1 MQATLDAGQTDARDA
16 DASRRS
22 AGIPSKPSHARLD
35 SLPASISPSERSPLM
50 SQIADRR
57 LALFAS
63 FSGAGGVER
72 MLLNLALGIAAQ
84 GVQIDLLA
92 VRTESPHLT
101 DLPDGIRLVR
111 LTSKHTQLAIPELA
125 RYLKTQRPPALLAAK
140 DRAGR
145 AAVLAKLLA
154 GSSTRLALRLGTNLS
169 EAMSERS
176 VMERW
181 LRYLPIR
188 GLYPHIDQII
198 AVSAGVAADTARIS
212 GVEPAKIRVIRNPV
226 ITPELPALAAAPCP
240 HPWLQPGQPPV
251 LMGAGRLQR
260 QKDFPTLIRAFAKVR
275 EVRDCRLMILGE
287 GAGRET
293 LERLIRELGL
303 RDAVAMPGFQA
314 NPYAYLARAAVFV
327 LSSAWEGS
335 PNVLT
340 EAMALGVPVVATDC
354 PSGPSEI
361 LDHGRYGHLVP
372 VADTECMADA
382 MLKTLERPTDAA
394 ELKSAVAEYEQAR
407 SARAYLEALGLSA

>member
-1 MQATLDAGQTDARDA
+1 MMQT
-16 DASRRS
+16 
-22 AGIPSKPSHARLD
+22 
-35 SLPASISPSERSPLM
+35 
-50 SQIADRR
+50 ADRR

-72 MLLNLALGIAAQ
+72 MLLNLARGIAAQ
-84 GVQIDLLA
+84 GVLVDLIA
-92 VRTESPHLT
+92 VRTDSPHLT
-101 DLPDGIRLVR
+101 RLPEGIRLVS
-111 LTSKHTQLAIPELA
+111 LKAKHTQLAIPELA
-125 RYLKTQRPPALLAAK
+125 RYLARERPPALLAAK

-145 AAVLAKLLA
+145 AAVIARMLA
-154 GSSTRLALRLGTNLS
+154 GGSTRLGLRLGTNLS

-176 VMERW
+176 AFERW
-181 LRYLPIR
+181 LRYFPIR
-188 GLYPHIDQII
+188 RLYPRIDRII
-198 AVSAGVAADTARIS
+198 AVSEGVAADTARIA
-212 GVEPAKIRVIRNPV
+212 GVERAKIRVIRNPV
-226 ITPELPALAAAPCP
+226 ITPELPALAAATCP
-240 HPWLQPGQPPV
+240 HPWLEPGQPPV

-287 GAGRET
+287 GAGREK
-293 LERLIRELGL
+293 LEQLISELGL
-303 RDAVAMPGFQA
+303 RDAVAMPGFQS

-361 LDHGRYGHLVP
+361 LDHGRHGHLVP
-372 VADTECMADA
+372 VGDIECMADA
-382 MLKTLERPTDAA
+382 MLKTLEAPVAA
-394 ELKSAVAEYEQAR
+394 SAVKSAVAEYEQSR
-407 SARAYLEALGLSA
+407 SASAYLEALGLSVSGER

>member
-1 MQATLDAGQTDARDA
+1 
-16 DASRRS
+16 
-22 AGIPSKPSHARLD
+22 
-35 SLPASISPSERSPLM
+35 M